1 MINTSSRA
9 TGLLRLLAL
18 LLVMALLAGC
28 GRSVLYSQLNE
39 TQANEV
45 LAELI
50 DHGVDARK
58 EADKRGDGWQVLV
71 NRGDM
76 PAAMA
81 ILHNA
86 GLPHT
91 TPDIGAMFEK
101 KGFVSSPLEDKQR
114 YIYAREQQL
123 GHTLRQLDGVVDAY
137 VYLSIPDK
145 NPLSDEPVE
154 GSASVILIASP
165 NADIGSRTTEIKAA
179 VMNGTRSLTDPT
191 RISVTTFRR
200 NPTPVSVP
208 DSQTASLLGSD
219 VGPVVL
225 VALAGLAV
233 LLAALL
239 LWRNRKSLV
248 SARGARVI
256 SRNGPRDHGH
266 RER

>member
-1 MINTSSRA
+1 MTVTAMRA
-9 TGLLRLLAL
+9 KGILRLLAL
-18 LLVMALLAGC
+18 LLTAVVLAGC

-58 EADKRGDGWQVLV
+58 EADKRGEGWQVLV

-81 ILHNA
+81 VLHNA
-86 GLPHT
+86 GLPHKSA
-91 TPDIGAMFEK
+91 DIGAMFEK

-123 GHTLRQLDGVVDAY
+123 GRTLRQLDGVVDAY
-137 VYLSIPDK
+137 VFLSIPDS
-145 NPLSDEPVE
+145 NPISDEPVV
-154 GSASVILIASP
+154 GSASVILIVGK
-165 NADIGSRTTEIKAA
+165 NADVKSQEMEIKAA
-179 VMNGTRSLTDPT
+179 VMNGTRSLTDTT
-191 RISVTTFRR
+191 RVSVTTFRR
-200 NPTPVSVP
+200 NPTPVSMP
-208 DSQTASLLGSD
+208 ETQTAGLSVD
-219 VGPVVL
+219 VGSAVL
-225 VALAGLAV
+225 IALAGLAV
-233 LLAALL
+233 LFAVLL

-248 SARGARVI
+248 SSRGARVI
-256 SRNGPRDHGH
+256 SRNESRNERH